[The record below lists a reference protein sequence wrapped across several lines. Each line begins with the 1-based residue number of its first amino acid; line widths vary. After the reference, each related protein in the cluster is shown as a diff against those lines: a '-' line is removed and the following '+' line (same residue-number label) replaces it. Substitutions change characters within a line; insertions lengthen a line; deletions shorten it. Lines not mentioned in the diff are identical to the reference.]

1 LITSSEIRMPR
12 TPERD
17 TIDANRRAPR
27 KSGAMAENGEP
38 GTKLPF
44 GVDFGQFIAF
54 FLPGAVAVMGS
65 ALRHRQ
71 SRASLNP

>member
-1 LITSSEIRMPR
+1 
-12 TPERD
+12 
-17 TIDANRRAPR
+17 
-27 KSGAMAENGEP
+27 MAENGEP